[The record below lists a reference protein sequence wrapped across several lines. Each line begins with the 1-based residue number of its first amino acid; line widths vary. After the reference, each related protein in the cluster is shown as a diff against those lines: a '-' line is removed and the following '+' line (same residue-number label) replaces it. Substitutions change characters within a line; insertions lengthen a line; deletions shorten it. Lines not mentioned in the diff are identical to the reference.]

1 MKGRY
6 WNVYYKVN
14 GLSYIDLK
22 AVSEEEA
29 DARIEKW
36 KAIHVEAY
44 KVTW

>member
-29 DARIEKW
+29 DVRIKEW
-36 KAIHVEAY
+36 ADIQVEAY